1 MPEKIRIACG
11 NYTQGSVAVTGS
23 PELLIVMGATAT
35 PEQVD
40 EVVAR
45 LAEAGADAH
54 VTPGKDATVIGAI
67 GDRELLAT
75 LPLEG
80 FPGVEQVL
88 PILKP
93 YKLVSREMR
102 RGPTVIESRGRRIG
116 DGYFGLIAGPCTV
129 EYREQTLE
137 TARAVN
143 EAGATMLR
151 GGAFKPRTSPY
162 SFQGLGIEG
171 LEILAE
177 AREETGLPLV
187 TELMD
192 PRDVEPVVETA
203 DVIQIGARN
212 MQNFSLLAEVG
223 RAEKPVLLKRGPSA
237 SVEELLMAAEYVVRE
252 GNTQVILCERGIRTF
267 ERSTRYTLD
276 IGAIPVLK
284 QETHLPVIVDPSHAA
299 GRKELVAPL
308 ARAAVAAGADGIIVE
323 AHPHPEE
330 ALCDGPQL
338 LPTADF
344 GHFADE
350 IRALASLMGRVIG

>member
-1 MPEKIRIACG
+1 MA
-11 NYTQGSVAVTGS
+11 VAGS
-23 PELLIVMGATAT
+23 PELLIVMGPHATA
-35 PEQVD
+35 EQVD

-45 LAEAGADAH
+45 LAEAGAHAH

-93 YKLVSREMR
+93 YKLVSREISPD
-102 RGPTVIESRGRRIG
+102 PTVIEARGRRIG

-137 TARAVN
+137 TARVVN

-151 GGAFKPRTSPY
+151 GGVFKPRTSPY
-162 SFQGLGIEG
+162 SFQGLGVDG
-171 LEILAE
+171 LAILAE
-177 AREETGLPLV
+177 AREETGLPIV

-192 PRDVEPVVETA
+192 PRDVEAVLETA

-212 MQNFSLLAEVG
+212 MQNFILLSEVG
-223 RAEKPVLLKRGPSA
+223 RADKPVLLKRGASA
-237 SVEELLMAAEYVVRE
+237 TVEELLMAAEYVVKE
-252 GNTQVILCERGIRTF
+252 GNAQVILCERGIRTF

-284 QETHLPVIVDPSHAA
+284 LETHLPVIVDPSHAA
-299 GRKELVAPL
+299 GRRDLVPAL

-323 AHPHPEE
+323 VHPSPDE

-338 LPTADF
+338 IPTAEF
-344 GHFADE
+344 GVFADE
-350 IRALASLMGRVIG
+350 IRALAALMGKEIG